1 MNPEEEAAPQRNPSN
16 YHLPTSRFCSDK
28 ASFLRFTHRGYTKRS
43 SHEASKSDV
52 DLQESDLEASWGL
65 VSPFG
70 NLSQTKYSTEV
81 ITNTQAGVNQSEIRM
96 EK

>member
-1 MNPEEEAAPQRNPSN
+1 MEFPNPVSKLVYLNLTMAKQGFYLELLQHTTTIKAESPVLIVQR
-16 YHLPTSRFCSDK
+16 RSD
-28 ASFLRFTHRGYTKRS
+28 R
-43 SHEASKSDV
+43 
-52 DLQESDLEASWGL
+52 GL

-70 NLSQTKYSTEV
+70 NLSQTKYSKEV